1 MNRKEFAVLSDL
13 IKNSGFIPQRA
24 GDEILSTPEKM
35 NRWYDLL
42 KDLDFEVAVK
52 AVNEY
57 AMTNKFAPTIADI
70 REYAG
75 HYNGQADIPNAMEAW
90 SLVSKALRNSGRN
103 AEEEFAKLP
112 PIIQKSVGRPA
123 LLRNWAMDENFNEG
137 VESSAFM
144 RTYRVEVERAKEF
157 AKLPTNLQQQ
167 IAAKTLTVALTDGES
182 GNVINLLSA
191 KDRAAYAGNTDT
203 TRTLPPGNFREI
215 LNERME
221 G

>member
-13 IKNSGFIPQRA
+13 IKNSGFIPQRE

-52 AVNEY
+52 AINEY
-57 AMTNKFAPTIADI
+57 AMANKFAPTIADI
-70 REYAG
+70 REYAS
-75 HYNGQADIPNAMEAW
+75 HYNGQPKIPNAMEAW

-112 PIIQKSVGRPA
+112 PIVQKSVGSPV

-144 RTYRVEVERAKEF
+144 RTYRVEVERAKEVV
-157 AKLPTNLQQQ
+157 KLPANLQQQ
-167 IAAKTLTVALTDGES
+167 IATKTPTAALTDSKS

-203 TRTLPPGNFREI
+203 TRALPPENFREI